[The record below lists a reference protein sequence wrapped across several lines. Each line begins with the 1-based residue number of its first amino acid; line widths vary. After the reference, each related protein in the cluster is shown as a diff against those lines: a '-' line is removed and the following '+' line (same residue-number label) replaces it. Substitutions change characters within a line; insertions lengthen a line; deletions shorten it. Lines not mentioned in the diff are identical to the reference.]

1 MTIKNYKGYFI
12 DLDGTIYN
20 GTAPIKTAKIFINQL
35 DRLKIPYLYV
45 TNNATKTPLNVVSHL
60 KEVCSIQAS
69 QEQVYTSG
77 LAAVDYVARNYPQ
90 ARTYVIGEDA
100 LIKQVTDAGLN
111 YTNQDIEVVIQGLD
125 RNVTYNELAQA
136 STAIRNG
143 AAFIVTN
150 PDVNLPTENGFMPGA
165 GAITAFL
172 KTSTQKEP
180 IIIGKPFGYIMD
192 GALKRMGLE
201 KSDVAMVGDNY
212 KTDILAG
219 IDYGMD
225 TIMTLT
231 GITKEKDLEQYIK
244 KPTFIVKDLSEWR
257 FEE

>member
-1 MTIKNYKGYFI
+1 MKNYKGYFI
-12 DLDGTIYN
+12 DLDGTMYN
-20 GTAPIKTAKIFINQL
+20 GTAPIETAKIFINQL

-45 TNNATKTPLNVVSHL
+45 TNNATKTPLDVVSHL
-60 KEVCSIQAS
+60 KDVCNIQAS
-69 QEQVYTSG
+69 EEQIYTSG
-77 LAAVDYVARNYPQ
+77 LAAVDYVKRNYPQ

-100 LIKQVTDAGLN
+100 LIQQVKDAGLK
-111 YTNQDIEVVIQGLD
+111 YTDQDIEVVIQGLD
-125 RNVTYNELAQA
+125 RNATYNELAQA

-150 PDVNLPTENGFMPGA
+150 PDVNLPTEKGFMPGA

-192 GALKRMGLE
+192 GALKRIGLE

-231 GITKEKDLEQYIK
+231 GITKAKDLEQYIK
-244 KPTFIVKDLSEWR
+244 KPTYIVKDLSEWR